1 MHSSSLLMPRI
12 ILCVYFVIP
21 RSVGQFTDM
30 GYAQRRENP
39 VNLMHFVTCDGCN
52 KTICGIRYKVFIH
65 NTLAIYCTE
74 FGTVH
79 AP

>member
-1 MHSSSLLMPRI
+1 
-12 ILCVYFVIP
+12 
-21 RSVGQFTDM
+21 
-30 GYAQRRENP
+30 
-39 VNLMHFVTCDGCN
+39 MHFVTCDGCN